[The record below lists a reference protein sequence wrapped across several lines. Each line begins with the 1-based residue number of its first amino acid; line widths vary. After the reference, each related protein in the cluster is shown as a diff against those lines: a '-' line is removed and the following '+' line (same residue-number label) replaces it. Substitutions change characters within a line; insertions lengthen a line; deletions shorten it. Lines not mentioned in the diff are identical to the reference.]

1 MEHIRKENEKRMKL
15 IHVATA
21 HPYTLTHGHG
31 LIVSLSSHV
40 LEAPRFALEKR
51 KGRRAPDWLDRL
63 LGRNLA
69 REGGNGIAE
78 AGLRMRPAAERPII
92 EYRGLDDFV
101 ELVRVSACASSLVC
115 TCVRIKL
122 CISLI

>member
-21 HPYTLTHGHG
+21 HPSTLTHGHG

-40 LEAPRFALEKR
+40 LEAPRSALEKR

-78 AGLRMRPAAERPII
+78 AGLRMRPAAARPII

-115 TCVRIKL
+115 SFLATVLVCS
-122 CISLI
+122 CN

>member
-21 HPYTLTHGHG
+21 HPSTLTHGHG

-40 LEAPRFALEKR
+40 LEAPRSALEKR

-69 REGGNGIAE
+69 REGWEWNRGSGIKDETGCGAS
-78 AGLRMRPAAERPII
+78 
-92 EYRGLDDFV
+92 YN
-101 ELVRVSACASSLVC
+101 RVPWVG
-115 TCVRIKL
+115 
-122 CISLI
+122 